1 MHDDF
6 KYVVEVSVA
15 GGTGAQP
22 GKRVLLWC
30 VSGVG
35 AWKVASALSPRLKA
49 QVERFECD
57 LSVYLVLDDDRV
69 RYEFPIKDRELEV
82 ILEKQY
88 GTSATKKAA
97 TGVSRLGLSRSACP

>member
-1 MHDDF
+1 MSSH
-6 KYVVEVSVA
+6 
-15 GGTGAQP
+15 
-22 GKRVLLWC
+22 WC
-30 VSGVG
+30 VNGVG

-69 RYEFPIKDRELEV
+69 RYEFPIKDRELAV

-97 TGVSRLGLSRSACP
+97 TGAAMQPAASSQSPGAVALRARETQ